1 MMLVDGVDTPVSN
14 PLPDTVT
21 ILEIG
26 ASPPKIV
33 LHESNENSNIIRF
46 RSAGQY
52 FVSVGNGNSFGV
64 IPSAGGYFE
73 F

>member
-1 MMLVDGVDTPVSN
+1 MNSSTCCTGFSPFSPAQLAVSANDNKMMLVDGVDTPVSN

-33 LHESNENSNIIRF
+33 
-46 RSAGQY
+46 AT
-52 FVSVGNGNSFGV
+52 
-64 IPSAGGYFE
+64 
-73 F
+73 